1 MSDTVRENSRGRKR
15 RETAKHN
22 TALDHSLT
30 HSLTH
35 SLKAKYG
42 SKDVKKLRILSI
54 TLANSD
60 SVLLLLLLLLVVVVV
75 ISIV

>member
-1 MSDTVRENSRGRKR
+1 MSDTVRENSRGRQR

-22 TALDHSLT
+22 TALA

-60 SVLLLLLLLLVVVVV
+60 SVLLLLLLLLV
-75 ISIV
+75 